1 MVSYIPILTTLFTVY
16 FTTILWKHYQQD
28 FSKKYILWWTFGV
41 FVYGA
46 GTLTESVVTLFGWS
60 PMVFKAWYITG
71 AIYGGVMLAQG
82 SAVLLF
88 KAKAARI
95 TSLLVILVTV
105 SASVAVMLSPLDFS
119 KVEPHRLTG
128 SVLVWKQVRY
138 ATPFIN
144 IYAFIV
150 LVGGAVY
157 SAIQYAKKNM
167 HGSRVKGN
175 WLIAVGGLLP
185 GIGGSFT
192 KFGYTEVLYVC
203 EFIGILF
210 IFWGYRVIRDSNW
223 QTRPLGEMTQVRI

>member
-1 MVSYIPILTTLFTVY
+1 MVSYIPILTTIFTVY
-16 FTTILWKHYQQD
+16 FTLLLWNHYQSD
-28 FSKKYILWWTFGV
+28 TSKKYILWWTLGV

-46 GTLTESVVTLFGWS
+46 GTLTESLVTLTQWS
-60 PMVFKAWYITG
+60 PMLFKAWYIAG

-88 KAKAARI
+88 KSRLAKV
-95 TSLLVILVTV
+95 TSYLVITVTV
-105 SASVAVMLSPLDFS
+105 VASILVLLSPLDLT
-119 KVEPHRLTG
+119 KAETHRLTG

-138 ATPFIN
+138 MTPFIN

-150 LVGGAVY
+150 LVGGAIY
-157 SAIQYAKKNM
+157 SALQYSKKNM
-167 HGSRVKGN
+167 QGSRVKGN
-175 WLIAVGGLLP
+175 VLIAIGGLLP

-210 IFWGYRVIRDSNW
+210 IFWGYKIIRAEKNPVAVLNS
-223 QTRPLGEMTQVRI
+223 I

>member
-1 MVSYIPILTTLFTVY
+1 MVSYIPILTTLFTIY
-16 FTTILWKHYQQD
+16 FTIILWKHYEQD
-28 FSKKYILWWTFGV
+28 PSKKYVLWWALGV

-46 GTLTESVVTLFGWS
+46 GTLTESLVTLFEWS
-60 PMVFKAWYITG
+60 PRLFRAWYITG

-88 KAKAARI
+88 KSKAARI
-95 TSLLVILVTV
+95 TSILVIVVTV
-105 SASVAVMLSPLDFS
+105 SASIAVLLSPLDLT

-128 SVLVWKQVRY
+128 SVLVWKQIRY

-157 SAIQYAKKNM
+157 SAIQFAKKNM

-175 WLIAVGGLLP
+175 VLIAIGGLLP

-210 IFWGYRVIRDSNW
+210 IFWGYRVIRDSKW
-223 QTRPLGEMTQVRI
+223 TQQQTSLA